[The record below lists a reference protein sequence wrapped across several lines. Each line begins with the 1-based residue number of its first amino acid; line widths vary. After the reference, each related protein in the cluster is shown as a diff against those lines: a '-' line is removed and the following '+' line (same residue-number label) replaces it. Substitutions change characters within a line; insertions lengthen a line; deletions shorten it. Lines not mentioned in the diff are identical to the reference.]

1 MGKLISRIPKLLVSK
16 HWDNNEFVGRCQIAG
31 ISSATAY
38 RLLRGETGMK
48 TDTLERLAAVL
59 GVNSISEIIELEPG
73 ATAMES

>member
-1 MGKLISRIPKLLVSK
+1 MGKLVSKIPQLLVIK

-48 TDTLERLAAVL
+48 TDTIERLAAVL
-59 GVNSISEIIELEPG
+59 GVKSISDIIELIDDEQ
-73 ATAMES
+73 